1 MYTYITTPS
10 TKMNV
15 YLYIR
20 KILHSD
26 GTMAR
31 WHDGTIITSR
41 IMPGM
46 SLYVNYTCT
55 HHSNKIKK
63 YLFISI
69 FGIIGI
75 GMIIPGK

>member
-55 HHSNKIKK
+55 HHSNKII
-63 YLFISI
+63 YIWELLGPVYIVLI
-69 FGIIGI
+69 VI
-75 GMIIPGK
+75 